1 MVYRDWN
8 RWSDEGFTFL
18 VSDVSISWGYLLVQM
33 PLWQPLYL
41 HWLNICCC
49 RCSFGSWCI
58 CNPLIFAVVDA
69 LLGTNVSAT
78 CLSLSLQM
86 LFSLPGMYNC
96 IYILPFLGFEDTPF
110 ANFAS
115 TSHIFD
121 NMRMFL
127 IEIMHPPLAL
137 SITYRYSP
145 PKLYIFNFR
154 KSIITDIAAQYPLSS
169 I

>member
-1 MVYRDWN
+1 MDLLFWC
-8 RWSDEGFTFL
+8 L
-18 VSDVSISWGYLLVQM
+18 MYLY
-33 PLWQPLYL
+33 PRF
-41 HWLNICCC
+41 ICCR
-49 RCSFGSWCI
+49 RCLCDNRCI
-58 CNPLIFAVVDA
+58 CTVLIFIVADA
-69 LLGTNVSAT
+69 FFETNVSAT
-78 CLSLSLQM
+78 YFSLSLQI
-86 LFSLPGMYNC
+86 LLSLPIMYNC
-96 IYILPFLGFEDTPF
+96 IHILPFLKPEDASF